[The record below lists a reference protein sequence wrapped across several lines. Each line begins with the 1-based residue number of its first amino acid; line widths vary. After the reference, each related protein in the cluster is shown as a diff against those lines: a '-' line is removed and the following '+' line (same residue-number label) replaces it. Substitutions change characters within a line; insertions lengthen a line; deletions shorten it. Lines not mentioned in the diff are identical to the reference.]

1 MARAFVL
8 AAGLGTRL
16 RPLTEEVPKS
26 LVPVCGVPLLA
37 YALATCA
44 KHGLRD
50 VVVNAHWLAEQV
62 SAWEGEREGVR
73 VTVSVEQPLV
83 LGTGGGLKHAA
94 HLLDDR
100 FVVLNADV
108 IHDVD
113 LGTLL
118 GATPPGGAVMAL
130 RRDAVRAERYGVV
143 AADDTG
149 TVVRL
154 ATVASAPA
162 RGTVP
167 TDTFFMGI
175 HALDRATLDL
185 VPGGAADIVRT
196 AYEMLVPERKVR
208 AIVDGGPWLDTG
220 DLATYLEAN
229 LAILRRTVVTA
240 LDPHPRAAFARDGA
254 GRETGDARIVSGA
267 AAGAVWVAPE
277 ARVDGRIE
285 EAVIGR
291 GARVPSGADLRRV
304 VVWDGVEVPPGAH
317 RDAVFT
323 PAGSVSLPA
332 T

>member
-16 RPLTEEVPKS
+16 RPLTGEVPKS

-37 YALATCA
+37 YALAACA
-44 KHGLRD
+44 KHGLRE

-62 SAWEGEREGVR
+62 SAWEGDREGVR
-73 VTVSVEQPLV
+73 VTVSVEQPVV
-83 LGTGGGLKHAA
+83 LGTGGGLRHAA
-94 HLLDDR
+94 HLLEDR

-108 IHDVD
+108 LHDVD
-113 LGTLL
+113 LAALL
-118 GATPPGGAVMAL
+118 AATPRGGAVMAL
-130 RRDAVRAERYGVV
+130 RRDAARAERYGVV

-154 ATVASAPA
+154 TNVASAPP
-162 RGTVP
+162 RGAVQA
-167 TDTFFMGI
+167 DTFFMGI
-175 HALDRATLDL
+175 HALDRSTLDL
-185 VPGGAADIVRT
+185 VSAGPADIVRT
-196 AYEMLVPERKVR
+196 AYRMLVPERKVR
-208 AIVDGGPWLDTG
+208 AVVDAGPWLDTG

-229 LAILRRTVVTA
+229 LAILRRTVRTA

-254 GRETGDARIVSGA
+254 GRITGDARAIGGQA
-267 AAGAVWVAPE
+267 NGAVWVGPE
-277 ARVDGRIE
+277 SRVDGRIE
-285 EAVIGR
+285 DAVIGR
-291 GARVPSGADLRRV
+291 GSRVPQGADLLRV

-323 PAGSVSLPA
+323 PAGVVSLPA